1 MRTFLVR
8 RGRPTYVFLVIL
20 LWGAALSPF
29 SLRGAQGGLSVR
41 LSAQRSSAPELVVGR
56 TFINLRPTVPRSYPN
71 APFAQLSY
79 SPANLSP
86 MVPGE
91 PGAEGTWSPLGTN
104 LGPGYAMF
112 STFVQPTVSSP
123 SVGVVWI
130 NPVVARFSI
139 YAGTTQPGGSF
150 PTMGAVS
157 PSDQPSLLAAFEGG
171 FQFNVANGGFY
182 EAGRTAVPMVAGAAT
197 IAQYADGTI
206 DIGSWGPEIV
216 MNPSVVALRQ
226 NLTLLVD
233 NGALTPQ
240 AQADNLNTWGY
251 SLGNLLATWRS
262 GVGVTANGDIV
273 WVGGPGLS
281 PLTLAQTLLWAG
293 AIRGMQ
299 LDINPDWVSFA
310 TFASNSSGTTG
321 TNLMSNMYFPA
332 SHYLT
337 PFWRDFIAVFRRP
350 AA

>member
-1 MRTFLVR
+1 MSS
-8 RGRPTYVFLVIL
+8 PSHL
-20 LWGAALSPF
+20 LGKGHGVSFKA
-29 SLRGAQGGLSVR
+29 V
-41 LSAQRSSAPELVVGR
+41 AQRSAIPPLVVGR
-56 TFINLRPTVPRSYPN
+56 TFINLRPVAPRSYPD
-71 APFAQLSY
+71 APYAQLSY
-79 SPANLSP
+79 SPENLSP
-86 MVPGE
+86 MVPGAS
-91 PGAEGTWSPLGTN
+91 PSEGTWSPLGTN

-112 STFVQPTVSSP
+112 STFVQPTASSP

-130 NPVVARFSI
+130 NPVVAKLSI
-139 YAGTTQPGGSF
+139 YAGTTQPGGNF

-157 PSDQPSLLAAFEGG
+157 PLDQPSLLAAFEGG
-171 FQFNVANGGFY
+171 FQFNVANGGFFQ
-182 EAGRTAVPMVAGAAT
+182 AGKTGAPLVTGAAT

-206 DIGSWGPEIV
+206 DIGSWGSEIV

-233 NGALTPQ
+233 NRALTSQ

-251 SLGNLLATWRS
+251 SLGNLLSTWRS
-262 GVGVTANGDIV
+262 GIGVTANGDVI

-310 TFASNSSGTTG
+310 TFSSTPAGTSG
-321 TNLMSNMYFPA
+321 SNLMGNMYFPA

-350 AA
+350 AP